1 MFDGRAAKYAS
12 FRAKFLSWA
21 VVQIAGVDELDALRN
36 AKNPATWYP
45 RYKHVVDQ
53 DTGELT
59 VSADDDERW
68 TARVMGDTPGYE
80 FADTPQE
87 KRNAR
92 KLDKNAR
99 TKLAAAIR
107 TACTK
112 SSTAR
117 SITENADLNDGIS
130 TLMFLN
136 KRFAQPVSNPNIALE
151 MKQTLWNIQ
160 YGTRTIEA
168 FLEEIEDT
176 IASVTMHG
184 VEVTEGDKYAAIIRG
199 VQASDPDFA
208 DMLKS
213 TMGNTTPANQTR
225 PYAFMLNHLQTQFPQ
240 RVASEDALA
249 LAAERAALAA
259 CQLEPSQSGARSAG
273 GQDTRLPNVSRTV
286 VPPDAQRSVAK
297 I

>member
-21 VVQIAGVDELDALRN
+21 VVHIAGVDELDALRN

-45 RYKHVVDQ
+45 RYHHVVDP

-59 VSADDDERW
+59 VSADDNERW
-68 TARVMGDTPGYE
+68 TARAMGDTPGYE

-213 TMGNTTPANQTR
+213 REFAKSQTCAPHGAVKCSHVPLFCLHYAWHLPQPEHCTVILLPPLQPTLGANT
-225 PYAFMLNHLQTQFPQ
+225 
-240 RVASEDALA
+240 
-249 LAAERAALAA
+249 
-259 CQLEPSQSGARSAG
+259 QL
-273 GQDTRLPNVSRTV
+273 
-286 VPPDAQRSVAK
+286 
-297 I
+297 

>member
-1 MFDGRAAKYAS
+1 MFDGRAATYAS

-36 AKNPATWYP
+36 PKDPSTWYP
-45 RYKHVVDQ
+45 RYHHENNP

-59 VSADDDERW
+59 VSDEDNDRW
-68 TARVMGDTPGYE
+68 AARVQHENCPGYE
-80 FADTPQE
+80 FAETPQE
-87 KRNAR
+87 KRIAR

-107 TACTK
+107 TACAK

-117 SITENADLNDGIS
+117 SVAEKADLNDGIS
-130 TLMFLN
+130 TLIFLN
-136 KRFAQPVSNPNIALE
+136 KRFAQPISNPNIALE

-160 YGTRTIEA
+160 YGTRTMEA

-199 VQASDPDFA
+199 VQASDSDFA
-208 DMLKS
+208 GGAS
-213 TMGNTTPANQTR
+213 T
-225 PYAFMLNHLQTQFPQ
+225 
-240 RVASEDALA
+240 V
-249 LAAERAALAA
+249 
-259 CQLEPSQSGARSAG
+259 
-273 GQDTRLPNVSRTV
+273 
-286 VPPDAQRSVAK
+286 
-297 I
+297 